1 MDAALPDEATLF
13 SVLNGVETSKRL
25 ALAGFMLN
33 IWDIAITLDE
43 EVAFFWSGDWTVS
56 RVLFLFVSEVVWLKM
71 FWDGS
76 MKITEPLLTPGCS
89 VSNVATWEEISLL
102 STTIKT
108 VLMLSVVCLV
118 IVQAVLVTRIWH
130 LFPHSKTI
138 RIVTVAS
145 SILAVIISTVFMVQT
160 FPLIIVP
167 DQKISPNQY
176 GCSIPPP
183 HTFWRFF
190 LPALILHTLLFVF
203 TCLRAFR
210 TPKVFRDAPLMRR
223 LLRDGGIFYLV
234 IVVIV
239 GLSAIGAF
247 FVDFPAISLPA
258 TYSNLI
264 TTVSSVA
271 ISRLMLNIR
280 SLAERLGYDERWIF
294 SNVEIGRLNWKKGA
308 REGEITVDV
317 EDHETEQEDDVTLGG
332 TPRVRNS
339 DLVELGIMDGCSS
352 YRGSK
357 RSVQVTR
364 VGELPSVGG
373 GMPPVAD
380 W

>member
-1 MDAALPDEATLF
+1 MF
-13 SVLNGVETSKRL
+13 IETSQFT
-25 ALAGFMLN
+25 A
-33 IWDIAITLDE
+33 
-43 EVAFFWSGDWTVS
+43 
-56 RVLFLFVSEVVWLKM
+56 
-71 FWDGS
+71 
-76 MKITEPLLTPGCS
+76 
-89 VSNVATWEEISLL
+89 
-102 STTIKT
+102 IKT
-108 VLMLSVVCLV
+108 VYMLSVVCLAT
-118 IVQAVLVTRIWH
+118 VQVVLVIRVWH

-138 RIVTVAS
+138 RVVAVAS
-145 SILAVIISTVFMVQT
+145 SVLAVIVSTVFVVLT

-167 DQKISPNQY
+167 DQKFSPNQS

-183 HTFWRFF
+183 YNFWRIF
-190 LPALILHTLLFVF
+190 LPALILHTLLFMF
-203 TCLRAFR
+203 TCLRAIR

-223 LLRDGGIFYLV
+223 LLRDGGIFYFV
-234 IVVIV
+234 IMAVV
-239 GLSAIGAF
+239 GFCAIGAF
-247 FVDFPAISLPA
+247 FINFPAINLPA
-258 TYSNLI
+258 TYSNII

-317 EDHETEQEDDVTLGG
+317 EDHETEQEDDVTLSG

-339 DLVELGIMDGCSS
+339 DLVELGSMDGCSS

-357 RSVQVTR
+357 RGVQVTR